1 MDSECWPTNGDARLS
16 FDAYFEELKQGGTLD
31 STGVFTLNVEKLQGK
46 LAQYQLANPREYAQ
60 FLVRAA
66 NAAQADRI
74 SSTFVPQQSR
84 IEIKKLCFRLE
95 HFQNFSFKRPQSPA
109 EEAAH
114 YVAIAL
120 SAAAKLGSVKI
131 LVGDRGDGFRISSSG
146 KTLDFDES
154 DPEASRI
161 QGTLFEVTGL
171 LQENPANKL
180 VPSARWSEV
189 PHQPQHFELGT
200 NDIFGE
206 VLAVATGSKFRFSGE
221 NDFPV
226 QIELDDAEDLLMLF
240 WSKHEPLSQ
249 ANVRGVHR
257 GIAYPMP
264 NITLPRG
271 FHAVV
276 RADDLKPD
284 LSYGGLVEDELYE
297 AKGKMLRGLV
307 FNVLERVIEAKV
319 DWNTGQLEDIRQ
331 KLALYWPRSRVT
343 EPLRKFYKRHFTL
356 MLPRSPK
363 SISRFIPQL
372 ECLSPD
378 DLRHCLGQ
386 YRSKVSHLRSV
397 SIQSARREMEME
409 GELRRH
415 LDLVTPDYLHRTALF
430 QFLYDSK
437 LPDIRSLQDL
447 PSVWAAIELIR
458 EPQQIG
464 VHTLTELGLEETWK
478 ELILFCFLLER
489 GRVKPLHEL
498 TTNSRQPVLAFIL
511 HLSKRRCSEARSV
524 ANARIPEFAAYPT
537 FWESLVLELSL
548 GKIPWKEQIK
558 LLARSSLW
566 RTDVE
571 KRLLHKARVDG
582 LDRQI
587 WESLIFD
594 SSLFWPMIIYYLLSQ
609 RRKRES
615 AVPVLLRLYL
625 QSLLGAPGQSAS
637 VADLCSSP
645 PKLPLV

>member
-1 MDSECWPTNGDARLS
+1 MS

-46 LAQYQLANPREYAQ
+46 LAQYQLANPREYAR

-66 NAAQADRI
+66 NAAQADLI

-84 IEIKKLCFRLE
+84 IEIKNLCFRLE
-95 HFQNFSFKRPQSPA
+95 HFQNFSFNRPQSPA

-120 SAAAKLGSVKI
+120 SAAAKLGKVKI
-131 LVGDRGDGFRISSSG
+131 LVGDRGRGFRISSSG
-146 KTLDFDES
+146 KTLEFDES

-171 LQENPANKL
+171 LHENPANKF

-189 PHQPQHFELGT
+189 PHQPDHFELGT
-200 NDIFGE
+200 FDVFGE
-206 VLAVATGSKFRFSGE
+206 VLAVATGSKFRFSPGK

-226 QIELDDAEDLLMLF
+226 QVELDDAPDLLMLF

-284 LSYGGLVEDELYE
+284 LSYEGLVEDELYE

-319 DWNTGQLEDIRQ
+319 EWNTGQLEDIRQ
-331 KLALYWPRSRVT
+331 KIALYWPRSRVT
-343 EPLRKFYKRHFTL
+343 EPLRRFYKRHFTL

-386 YRSKVSHLRSV
+386 YRPKVSDLRSV
-397 SIQSARREMEME
+397 SVQSARREMEME

-415 LDLVTPDYLHRTALF
+415 LDLVTPDFFHRTALF

-437 LPDIRSLQDL
+437 PPDIRSLQDL
-447 PSVWAAIELIR
+447 PSVWAAIELIL
-458 EPQQIG
+458 EPQQIR
-464 VHTLTELGLEETWK
+464 VHTLTELGLEESWRD
-478 ELILFCFLLER
+478 LLLFSFWL
-489 GRVKPLHEL
+489 GRDSAKALHEL
-498 TTNSRQPVLAFIL
+498 TENSQQPVLAFIL
-511 HLSKRRCSEARSV
+511 HLSKRRCTEARSV

-537 FWESLVLELSL
+537 FWESLVLEFSL

-558 LLARSSLW
+558 LRARSGLW
-566 RTDVE
+566 RTEAE
-571 KRLLHKARVDG
+571 KLLLRKARAGD
-582 LDRQI
+582 LDRQL
-587 WESLIFD
+587 WGSLIFD
-594 SSLFWPMIIYYLLSQ
+594 SSLFWPMLIYYLLSQ
-609 RRKRES
+609 RRKGES
-615 AVPVLLRLYL
+615 AVPVVLRLYL